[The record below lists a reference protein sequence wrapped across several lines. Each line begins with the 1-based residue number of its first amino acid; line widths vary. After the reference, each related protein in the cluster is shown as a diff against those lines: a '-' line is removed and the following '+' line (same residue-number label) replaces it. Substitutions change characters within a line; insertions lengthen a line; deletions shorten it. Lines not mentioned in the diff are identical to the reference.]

1 MGTNCCPLTS
11 VWEAAGYPWSVR
23 LKALLPGWMP
33 WIRKRFKLSPE
44 ISAHIE
50 QENWTHVRKLLGW
63 ERYDTQNAVAA
74 MNDLYR
80 QELRLWLNLY
90 LPSVKLVKKVRVGS
104 KLRRVYDAPKTPFER
119 VMASKQANA
128 TQLSVL
134 KELQRSL
141 DPFQLAKVIDRKLE
155 RIYRLANRRLS
166 PKAQEKDESRQ
177 GTPVRCGGRKGCG
190 KDGQKAPLEIKNRF
204 PLSHSRN
211 SNKRSPATNQMARHG
226 KLGLHSPNG
235 LTRRL

>member
-23 LKALLPGWMP
+23 LKALLPAWMP

-50 QENWTHVRKLLGW
+50 QEN
-63 ERYDTQNAVAA
+63 Y
-74 MNDLYR
+74 
-80 QELRLWLNLY
+80 
-90 LPSVKLVKKVRVGS
+90 
-104 KLRRVYDAPKTPFER
+104 
-119 VMASKQANA
+119 
-128 TQLSVL
+128 
-134 KELQRSL
+134 
-141 DPFQLAKVIDRKLE
+141 
-155 RIYRLANRRLS
+155 
-166 PKAQEKDESRQ
+166 ESRQ

-235 LTRRL
+235 LTRPEESSKDRTPVPPSRGRRLTANFWQRSMPGCGPPQKPGRKRCSAAWSCTSSANRARGWPAG

>member
-1 MGTNCCPLTS
+1 
-11 VWEAAGYPWSVR
+11 
-23 LKALLPGWMP
+23 
-33 WIRKRFKLSPE
+33 
-44 ISAHIE
+44 
-50 QENWTHVRKLLGW
+50 
-63 ERYDTQNAVAA
+63 

-119 VMASKQANA
+119 VVASKQGDAV
-128 TQLSVL
+128 QLFLL
-134 KELQRSL
+134 KELQRTL

-155 RIYRLANRRLS
+155 WIYRLANRRLS
-166 PKAQEKDESRQ
+166 PKAQEKGESRQ

-211 SNKRSPATNQMARHG
+211 KRSPVTNQMARHG
-226 KLGLHSPNG
+226 KLRLHSQMA
-235 LTRRL
+235 